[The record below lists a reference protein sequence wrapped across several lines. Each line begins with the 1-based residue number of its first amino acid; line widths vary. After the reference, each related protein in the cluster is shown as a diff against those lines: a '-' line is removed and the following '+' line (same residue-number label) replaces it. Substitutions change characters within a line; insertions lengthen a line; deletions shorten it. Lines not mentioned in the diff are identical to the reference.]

1 MGRIYQ
7 MPHLLIV
14 RYGWILLEAVGE
26 EPFEVIVQREIN
38 AVKEQL
44 LDTIKEQIVDTVKDT
59 VKCQISDTIRSE
71 MSEHFGQMM
80 QMFLAQMNPQFRAPE
95 YVTRPV
101 VMPCGTRPLEQ
112 QQWTNLPFGHLS
124 FTGQQQ
130 IMPTVGASSSQPW
143 QQAVSSS
150 MPTFPSVSTAAPP
163 IDQPTYVN
171 FPNSIPMPS
180 GPPPRPTSKNNSAGS
195 HQSTH

>member
-1 MGRIYQ
+1 VYLCDLRNCSALGVA
-7 MPHLLIV
+7 LVNLIV
-14 RYGWILLEAVGE
+14 LRLFTVSLIFLVGVSCVNTDGGGLGLLRVETHKFESHYIDNLVG
-26 EPFEVIVQREIN
+26 N
-38 AVKEQL
+38 
-44 LDTIKEQIVDTVKDT
+44 
-59 VKCQISDTIRSE
+59 
-71 MSEHFGQMM
+71 
-80 QMFLAQMNPQFRAPE
+80 MFLAQMNPQFRAPE

-130 IMPTVGASSSQPW
+130 MMPTVGASSSQPW

-163 IDQPTYVN
+163 IDQPTY
-171 FPNSIPMPS
+171 
-180 GPPPRPTSKNNSAGS
+180 
-195 HQSTH
+195 